1 MRATALETRP
11 MRDTTPVTVE
21 WLTRI
26 ANMRA
31 IANEWKTFESTVKDR
46 TVFSTFDLLDAW
58 FDNYAGD
65 YGGTPLV
72 GIARRGSTMV
82 GVAPLVVRRGCLGKI
97 PLTRVEFA
105 THDAY
110 SGEFLVEDDHPETI
124 TTFIDSLAGLGKF
137 DLMCFNGIEPGTL
150 RFVALEE
157 SANRH
162 RLAIET
168 TNHPNAIVD
177 LSQGYESYCQSMSR
191 NFRRTVKRQAQRVL
205 DAGVAGVQLTSGI
218 ESLESTIARLF
229 TVNEASYKL
238 SGEPLAN
245 HHRGYLGDLARNFA
259 QRGMLHLS
267 ILSISGKDAA
277 VVMGLVE
284 HGCYYDVTLC
294 YDEQFEAL
302 SPGAY
307 LMQRVLEDL
316 AARGAHTVVSH
327 GAHEYKRRWSTA
339 FVPSTRV
346 FLFSRSASALLS
358 RFVRFRMSVVW
369 QKLGAEDP

>member
-1 MRATALETRP
+1 

-26 ANMRA
+26 ADMRA
-31 IANEWKTFESTVKDR
+31 ITNEWKAFESTVKDR
-46 TVFSTFDLLDAW
+46 TVFPTFDLLDAW
-58 FDNYAGD
+58 FGNYAGH
-65 YGGTPLV
+65 YGGKPLV
-72 GIARRGSTMV
+72 GVARRGSTMV

-97 PLTRVEFA
+97 PLTRVQFA

-137 DLMCFNGIEPGTL
+137 DLMCFNGIEPGTHG
-150 RFVALEE
+150 FVAVEE
-157 SANRH
+157 SAKRH

-177 LSQGYESYCQSMSR
+177 LSQGYERYSQSMSR
-191 NFRRTVKRQAQRVL
+191 NFRRTVKRQAQRVM
-205 DAGVAGVQLTSGI
+205 DAGTPAVEGVQLTSGI

-238 SGEPLAN
+238 NGERLAD
-245 HHRGYLGDLARNFA
+245 HHRGYLRDLARNFA
-259 QRGMLHLS
+259 QRRMLHLS

-277 VVMGLVE
+277 AVMGLVE
-284 HGCYYDVTLC
+284 RGCYYDVTLC
-294 YDEQFEAL
+294 YDERFEAL

-339 FVPSTRV
+339 FVPGTRV

-358 RFVRFRMSVVW
+358 RFIRFRMSAVW